1 MAVDTKPE
9 NELNPSQ
16 ADYDKKFNDIANAE
30 SSSTFDSD
38 STKTE
43 NASEINEQES
53 STPGRQG
60 FYNQSAGGKS
70 KGFLKGG
77 KKKGPIAAI
86 IGLLVGGG
94 LGMGVMFSPSLLI
107 VHLKETMVKALDDAN
122 PALSLRT
129 NKMLW
134 KKVNSIAS
142 GFEYSKDGKCNVK
155 CKFGS
160 VSESMKMNLEKPGSK
175 FKVEFNE
182 TKVAG
187 IKRYTIKS
195 MSYDGGKPITNAADF
210 KKLMADPMAASDFKK
225 HFNSKTAYFLNGKFG
240 TVLREKFGLNK
251 LTKVYGE
258 NLDKAKASVRKS
270 LGLEGD
276 KASTTPPA
284 KQTDAEKQAILEKH
298 PVYSKALTKIRT
310 VNKSANA
317 ASFVC
322 VAYNIGRTTTY
333 AIKAAKI
340 AAFAGFAILFL
351 NVADQ
356 IKSGDGVDPAAVE
369 QVGNQLTSKDS
380 NGMSATDSIGY
391 KTAAFGDNLSAS
403 ESDQKYS
410 IMPVGS
416 VVKLIGNMLAFLLA
430 TGVASLVAARVACI
444 GANVAGMVAQ
454 CSEELIAAVVLIETV
469 IGSIGALAT
478 CALKLAAIALAAS
491 AVLGGMLDLIIT
503 AIIKS
508 ELPVLD
514 ETTNG
519 TAAGNAIYS
528 GTASI
533 MGGASASYGLNPG
546 NQEEIKTYALNT
558 SEIVNQQDAIA
569 SYEAKSTPFDISNQY
584 SFMGSILS
592 KLGIYSLA
600 KSSNVSIISR
610 VLGFIP
616 KSISSLQTP
625 ALAATTAAENKSKIY
640 GNCTDWAIKNMN
652 LGADSLCNLSY
663 VMGGDELDADIDQT
677 LTYMLGKYIN
687 EDTGV
692 PVAGSDYEKYVK
704 YCAERVEPMGETS
717 MAIEDEDYVWAV
729 GVQCLNT
736 GDSTHD
742 EMLKNF
748 RVYTM
753 DSSINDTMEEYAY

>member
-16 ADYDKKFNDIANAE
+16 KDYDKKFNDIANAE
-30 SSSTFDSD
+30 SSSTFDST

-70 KGFLKGG
+70 KGLVKGG

-240 TVLREKFGLNK
+240 TVLREKFGINK

-258 NLDKAKASVRKS
+258 TLDKAKASVRKS
-270 LGLEGD
+270 LGLEGE
-276 KASTTPPA
+276 KASTKPPA
-284 KQTDAEKQAILEKH
+284 KQTDAEKRAILEKH
-298 PVYSKALTKIRT
+298 PVYSKTLSKIGSLRTKVT
-310 VNKSANA
+310 DPATFA
-317 ASFVC
+317 C
-322 VAYNIGRTTTY
+322 MAYNVGRSSIF
-333 AIKAAKI
+333 AIKAAKM
-340 AAFAGFAILFL
+340 AAFASFAVIFL

-356 IKSGDGVDPAAVE
+356 IKSGDNVDPAAVE
-369 QVGNQLTSKDS
+369 QIGNQLTTKDAK
-380 NGMSATDSIGY
+380 GMSATDSIGY
-391 KTAAFGDNLSAS
+391 KTAAFSESLAPSAS
-403 ESDQKYS
+403 DKKFS
-410 IMPVGS
+410 IQPIQLIAT
-416 VVKLIGNMLAFLLA
+416 VVASMLAFALASKATLLA
-430 TGVASLVAARVACI
+430 SSIACKTLGGI
-444 GANVAGMVAQ
+444 GYVFDCGA
-454 CSEELIAAVVLIETV
+454 ELLIAAATLIETAG
-469 IGSIGALAT
+469 IGSVGALIVCAVKIAVIAT
-478 CALKLAAIALAAS
+478 VLSGI
-491 AVLGGMLDLIIT
+491 LGGLLGTLINYMVQ
-503 AIIKS
+503 S

-514 ETTNG
+514 ETTIG
-519 TAAGNAIYS
+519 ADAGNAIYS

-533 MGGASASYGLNPG
+533 MGGSSSSYGLRPG
-546 NQEEIKTYALNT
+546 SQEDIKQYSLDT
-558 SEIVNQQDAIA
+558 SDIINQQDAIA
-569 SYEAKSTPFDISNQY
+569 RYEAKSTPFDAINQY
-584 SFMGSILS
+584 SFMGTILS
-592 KLGIYSLA
+592 KLGFYNLSN
-600 KSSNVSIISR
+600 SSTRSMFSNILS
-610 VLGFIP
+610 FIP
-616 KSISSLQTP
+616 RSLSLVQNP
-625 ALAATTAAENKSKIY
+625 AMAATSAAENKAKIY
-640 GNCTDWAIKNMN
+640 GNCDDWTLKQMN
-652 LGADSLCNLSY
+652 IGADALCNPSY
-663 VMGGDELDADIDQT
+663 VMSSTELGQDIDT
-677 LTYMLGKYIN
+677 SVDYMINNNYIDKDTGIATPGSEYAKYIQ
-687 EDTGV
+687 
-692 PVAGSDYEKYVK
+692 
-704 YCAERVEPMGETS
+704 YCADRKEPMGET
-717 MAIEDEDYVWAV
+717 ATALEDDDYLWAV
-729 GVQCLNT
+729 GINCLENN
-736 GDSTHD
+736 
-742 EMLKNF
+742 EMMQNF

-753 DSSINDTMEEYAY
+753 DSSINDTMEEYAN